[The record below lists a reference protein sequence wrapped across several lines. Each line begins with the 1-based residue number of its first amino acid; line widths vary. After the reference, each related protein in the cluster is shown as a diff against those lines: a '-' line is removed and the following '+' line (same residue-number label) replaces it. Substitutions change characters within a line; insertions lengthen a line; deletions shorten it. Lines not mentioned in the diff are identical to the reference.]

1 VYNLSPLFYPTTVH
15 QLMCDLR
22 ACAIAI
28 DVCLLHKAELQ
39 TSPECGSMWDVD
51 VAVAATVLGLC
62 LLVLYRL
69 ARLADH
75 CYARQLQA
83 EISIT

>member
-1 VYNLSPLFYPTTVH
+1 
-15 QLMCDLR
+15 MCDLR

-69 ARLADH
+69 ARRAGH